1 MDVVSRVSTLSVAG
15 GINPLQLEPKMKNKN
30 AIDCFVVS
38 ERENIESGDL
48 DEYLKD
54 GWYDHTENI
63 CDTGRE
69 RGWSNSEISYAI
81 LELEH
86 ACHVRGI
93 VLPLSSFD
101 TVPWQPILE
110 QMREMKEQMQEMQ
123 AELARLKAK
132 A

>member
-1 MDVVSRVSTLSVAG
+1 
-15 GINPLQLEPKMKNKN
+15 MKNKTE
-30 AIDCFVVS
+30 IDSFVWAS
-38 ERENIESGDL
+38 FCNIESGDL
-48 DEYLKD
+48 DEYLK
-54 GWYDHTENI
+54 GGSYDHTENI

-69 RGWSNSEISYAI
+69 RGWSSSEVSYAI
-81 LELEH
+81 LEVER
-86 ACHVRGI
+86 ACHIRGI

-101 TVPWQPILE
+101 TVPWQPIIE